1 MNGTTRR
8 QRKPSRRRA
17 AYIVGAIVL
26 TLAVTGAVAVAF
38 VDDEQPGS
46 RAVASL
52 DLDPAVEVCGMPG
65 DKLAAVVADRPKSDD
80 PVSIGVDVRAPSP
93 ESTYLVGLHAIDG
106 GLLVESQKQDG
117 TRVFTRLNDSGDTSG
132 EFVVDVDRATREP
145 HNNGSVAVS
154 PDGLIYAID
163 SYKHR
168 RDIAVFDAEGT
179 QISSFPVPE
188 SSVTQGH
195 PLDLHG
201 VTWVPDLDGEPALLV
216 GERGSVVHVFRED
229 GTSLGVNRDL
239 PSVIF
244 GASGSLVTGLEP
256 IDDATVR
263 LTVDDLASQKT
274 VMSVPYAMAESDGDS
289 AAQTPALTRPSTVVP
304 APGGDGYLVYE
315 AGEGLTWID
324 QIGVQRGVWLGDS
337 QASPSMT
344 GAIVHDDGSYWLSVS
359 VDGEEHVRKLTDD
372 DMAAMLAM
380 PISYKALN
388 DPVIA
393 RLGIGVGVVSDAVFN
408 HADWGETLGVHL
420 RFESGWGM
428 LDGEQAAEDVSV
440 RYSVRG
446 DPLLADP
453 IRQTERSVEPK
464 IGGGETPLEVP
475 TSVPGPYEVSVR
487 LVDSSSGE
495 TLSATCFRYSVGAEG
510 ADLNLDDLEPGAGWG
525 GPEPM
530 RGVQLAD
537 RLGIG
542 SFRLQLDVSRLIADP
557 SGKPSSDAID
567 WSGLP
572 GAPDGEPTP
581 TEAFEQVRA
590 AAEYA
595 ADHDVDLIVQVGQ
608 NGDAE
613 RAAVEAETW
622 GGWARFI
629 VAEFAEQASAI
640 TLWSPWNEPNISFD
654 SGADFSKRVDIP
666 FAHAAHEANSHAR
679 VIAGNTLGFAEDW
692 WADSASTQLCEAV
705 DALGVHP
712 YTGWNRS
719 WEEEGFA
726 ASGSGYDSFRNV
738 VGHGCGELPIWDTE
752 TGWTSDGTLPYW
764 SQGAKVARKLLWY
777 QHEHIAGWTYF
788 FSEGG
793 WGENNL
799 SWSLIQY
806 QSHVKPGALAFAVVS
821 HKLAALGEPS
831 VVETGI
837 PFTYAFRFADDAGV
851 TAAWTDEAR
860 VRANL
865 SSEAPAVT
873 VTDQYGAQ
881 SVIELEDG
889 RSEVTITGSP
899 QFFASSEG
907 EPVSITPVEAFGG
920 DVLAGAEVTATSTA
934 EGSDAQIITSGTVNP
949 SLPWRSGVVDGEL
962 DEKPSATVTLAEA
975 TTINRVAVASGSME
989 CCETALRTYEVSVRT
1004 ESGEWHTVA
1013 SVEDQFWHRVRFVEF
1028 DAVSVTAVR
1037 ITIPWT
1043 TVRGTRVLDVNYSGI
1058 VGGLPPPFMGV
1069 QTASDEV
1076 VSVAAISAWAP
1087 E

>member
-1 MNGTTRR
+1 MNGAAKR
-8 QRKPSRRRA
+8 QRTPPRRRA
-17 AYIVGAIVL
+17 AYIVGAIAL
-26 TLAVTGAVAVAF
+26 TLVVTGAVAVAF
-38 VDDEQPGS
+38 VKDGQPG
-46 RAVASL
+46 ATAIASL
-52 DLDPAVEVCGMPG
+52 DVDPAVEVCGMPG
-65 DKLAAVVADRPKSDD
+65 DKVAAVVADRPKSDD
-80 PVSIGVDVRAPSP
+80 PVSIGIDVRAPTP

-117 TRVFTRLNDSGDTSG
+117 TRVFTRLNDSGDKSS
-132 EFVVDVDRATREP
+132 EFVVDFDRATREP

-154 PDGLIYAID
+154 PNGLIYAID
-163 SYKHR
+163 SYEQR
-168 RDIAVFDAEGT
+168 RDIAVFDAKGT

-188 SSVTQGH
+188 SSVSQGH

-201 VTWVPDLDGEPALLV
+201 VTWVPDLDGAPALLV
-216 GERGSVVHVFRED
+216 GERGSVIHVLRED
-229 GTSLGVNRDL
+229 GTYLGVNHDL
-239 PSVIF
+239 PSVIV
-244 GASGSLVTGLEP
+244 GASGSLMTGLDP
-256 IDDATVR
+256 LDDATVQ
-263 LTVDDLASQKT
+263 LTVNDLAAQKT
-274 VMSVPYAMAESDGDS
+274 VMSVPYAMAESNVDS
-289 AAQTPALTRPSTVVP
+289 SAQTPALTRPSTVVA
-304 APGGDGYLVYE
+304 APGGNGYLVYE
-315 AGEGLTWID
+315 AGEGLTWVD

-337 QASPSMT
+337 QASPST
-344 GAIVHDDGSYWLSVS
+344 VGAIVHDNGSYWLSVS
-359 VDGEEHVRKLTDD
+359 VEGDEHIRKLTDD
-372 DMAAMLAM
+372 DMAAMLAL

-393 RLGIGVGVVSDAVFN
+393 RLGIGVGVVSDAAFN
-408 HADWGETLGVHL
+408 HADWGETLGVRL
-420 RFESGWGM
+420 RFETGWGL
-428 LDGEQAAEDVSV
+428 LDSTQTPENISV

-446 DPLLADP
+446 DPLLAEP
-453 IRQTERSVEPK
+453 VQQTERSVEPK

-487 LVDSSSGE
+487 LVDNGSGE
-495 TLSATCFRYSVGAEG
+495 TLSATCFRYSIGAKG

-525 GPEPM
+525 GPEPL

-542 SFRLQLDVSRLIADP
+542 SFRLQLDVSQLLSDP
-557 SGKPSSDAID
+557 SGTPNKDAID

-572 GAPDGEPTP
+572 GAPDGEPTL
-581 TEAFEQVRA
+581 TEAFAQVRA
-590 AAEYA
+590 AAAYA

-613 RAAVEAETW
+613 RSAVEAETW
-622 GGWARFI
+622 GEWASYI
-629 VAEFAEQASAI
+629 VAMFAEQAPTI
-640 TLWSPWNEPNISFD
+640 TLWSPWNEPNTSFD

-666 FAHAAHEANSHAR
+666 FARAAHKANPAAR

-692 WADSASTQLCEAV
+692 WADAASTTLCDDV
-705 DALGVHP
+705 DAIAVHP

-726 ASGSGYDSFRNV
+726 APDGGYDSFRNV
-738 VGHGCGELPIWDTE
+738 VGSECANLPIWDTE
-752 TGWTSDGTLPYW
+752 SGWTSDGTLPYW

-777 QHEHIAGWTYF
+777 QQKDVAGWTYF

-799 SWSLIQY
+799 SWSLIQH
-806 QSHVKPGALAFAVVS
+806 QSHVKPGALAFAAVS
-821 HKLAALGEPS
+821 KKLAALGEPS

-851 TAAWTDEAR
+851 TASWTDEAS
-860 VRANL
+860 VPAII
-865 SSEAPAVT
+865 SSEAPTVT

-881 SVIELEDG
+881 STIELKEG
-889 RSEVTITGSP
+889 HSQVTITGSP

-907 EPVSITPVEAFGG
+907 EPVSITPMEAFGR
-920 DVLAGAEVTATSTA
+920 DVLAGADVTTTSTA

-949 SLPWRSGVVDGEL
+949 YLPWRSGLVDGDL
-962 DEKPSATVTLAEA
+962 DEKPSATVTLDEA
-975 TTINRVAVASGSME
+975 TTINRIAIASGSME

-1004 ESGEWHTVA
+1004 TSGEWHTVA
-1013 SVEDQFWHRVRFVEF
+1013 SVEDQFWHRVRFVDF
-1028 DAVSVTAVR
+1028 DAVAVTAVR

-1043 TVRGTRVLDVNYSGI
+1043 TIRDTRVLDVNYSGI
-1058 VGGLPPPFMGV
+1058 VGGLPPPFMGL

-1076 VSVAAISAWAP
+1076 VSIAAISAWAP